1 MRRLLYN
8 KQGKVVCLVSG
19 STLDKRGCPH
29 SPRSWSPVAREAECI
44 ASAQGSTGGGGGTRG
59 RGSPNHG
66 QRARAHSPPIQQP
79 SCRAVVLPEDTG
91 DVRDGVDGHGWGGG
105 AGVIRNKAKQIWVQ
119 MQSGPS
125 AMHRRADGRDT
136 SAHMEQT
143 VYVLKLLPLKTLTPL
158 S

>member
-1 MRRLLYN
+1 MA
-8 KQGKVVCLVSG
+8 KGLVPIAHPSN
-19 STLDKRGCPH
+19 SLQVEPWPSLRTLVT
-29 SPRSWSPVAREAECI
+29 SEMVLMVMA
-44 ASAQGSTGGGGGTRG
+44 GG
-59 RGSPNHG
+59 
-66 QRARAHSPPIQQP
+66 
-79 SCRAVVLPEDTG
+79 
-91 DVRDGVDGHGWGGG
+91 VR
-105 AGVIRNKAKQIWVQ
+105 GVIRNKAKQTWGQ

>member
-1 MRRLLYN
+1 MA
-8 KQGKVVCLVSG
+8 KGLVPIAHPSN
-19 STLDKRGCPH
+19 SLHVEPWSSLRTLVM
-29 SPRSWSPVAREAECI
+29 SEMVLMVMA
-44 ASAQGSTGGGGGTRG
+44 GGGGR
-59 RGSPNHG
+59 
-66 QRARAHSPPIQQP
+66 
-79 SCRAVVLPEDTG
+79 
-91 DVRDGVDGHGWGGG
+91 

>member
-19 STLDKRGCPH
+19 STLDKRECPH

-44 ASAQGSTGGGGGTRG
+44 ASAQGSTGVRGGTRG

-79 SCRAVVLPEDTG
+79 SCRAVVLHEDTG
-91 DVRDGVDGHGWGGG
+91 DVRDGVDGHGWGRGSSETKQNRFGCKCNLAPQRCIGG
-105 AGVIRNKAKQIWVQ
+105 PMVGTR
-119 MQSGPS
+119 
-125 AMHRRADGRDT
+125 
-136 SAHMEQT
+136 
-143 VYVLKLLPLKTLTPL
+143 LTTWSRPCM